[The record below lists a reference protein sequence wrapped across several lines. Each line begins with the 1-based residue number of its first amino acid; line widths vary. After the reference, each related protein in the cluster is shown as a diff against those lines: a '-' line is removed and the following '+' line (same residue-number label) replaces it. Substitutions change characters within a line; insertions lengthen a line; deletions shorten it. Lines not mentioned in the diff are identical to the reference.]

1 MKLPALLLLFAAM
14 AAAASAQIITR
25 AVAYEHDGVKLEGWL
40 AYDAQAAAAGKLPG
54 VLVVHEWWG
63 LNDFAKERAEA
74 VAALGCVAFA
84 LDMYGAGVTTE
95 EPKRAGGL
103 AGQFYGKPLMAE
115 RARAGLDALLATG
128 LVDETR
134 VASIGFCFGG
144 AVSQALAYSGAPLA
158 GIVSFHGS
166 LLPASAEA
174 AARNRA
180 RFLICHGAADKF
192 IAKENL
198 DGFIRSLDD
207 GRFDYQFI
215 SYAGGLHAF
224 MNPGADAVREKHGL
238 DIAYHPDAAR
248 RAWGHMRQFFDEIFA
263 R

>member
-1 MKLPALLLLFAAM
+1 MKFPVLFLLLAALALPAQAK
-14 AAAASAQIITR
+14 IVTR
-25 AVAYEHDGVKLEGWL
+25 AVAYEQGGVQLEGWL
-40 AYDAQAAAAGKLPG
+40 AYDEQAAAAGARPG

-63 LNDFAKERAEA
+63 LEGFAKERAEA
-74 VAALGCVAFA
+74 VAALGYVAFA
-84 LDMYGAGVTTE
+84 IDMYGAGVTADH
-95 EPKRAGGL
+95 PARAGEL
-103 AGQFYGKPLMAE
+103 AGQFYGKPLMAA

-128 LVDETR
+128 LVDGER
-134 VASIGFCFGG
+134 VACIGFCFGG
-144 AVSQALAYSGAPLA
+144 AVAQALAYSGAPLA

-174 AARNRA
+174 AQRNRA

-192 IAKENL
+192 ISKENL

-207 GRFDYQFI
+207 GGFDYQFI

-224 MNPGADAVREKHGL
+224 MNPGSDAVRERHGL
-238 DIAYHPDAAR
+238 DIAYHPVAAR
-248 RAWGHMRQFFDEIFA
+248 RAWEHMQIFLAEIFA